1 MQVPTLGRL
10 ESRAAG
16 NAMDRRRRRRG
27 PSLIFPFLL
36 LRFLSGTR
44 PARDLRDGRWRWGG
58 ADRDI
63 GIYHVYTNPRRTHA
77 RTRVATRAYR
87 VYRV

>member
-16 NAMDRRRRRRG
+16 NAMDRRRRRG

-44 PARDLRDGRWRWGG
+44 PARHLCDGW
-58 ADRDI
+58 
-63 GIYHVYTNPRRTHA
+63 
-77 RTRVATRAYR
+77 
-87 VYRV
+87 